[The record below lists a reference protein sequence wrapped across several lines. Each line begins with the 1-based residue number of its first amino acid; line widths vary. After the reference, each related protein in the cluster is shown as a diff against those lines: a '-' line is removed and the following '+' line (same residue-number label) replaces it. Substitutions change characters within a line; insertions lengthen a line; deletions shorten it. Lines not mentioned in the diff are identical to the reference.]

1 MRVPGSTAAAALS
14 LLTACCSAAQQ
25 DAAPLPQRE
34 LVDAADPCTY
44 VPDPEGEA
52 MDWTWNPA
60 CYKPGSTMVAPIFWG
75 SKYPFCKGVR
85 QSPIDIVTAATVP
98 NCVPDAG
105 LHFGATYTPGTC
117 TFDAMHPELGHGLEL
132 NYGDCE
138 LATPGASP
146 TMTVNGK
153 TYKAL
158 QVHFHSAS
166 EHTIDG
172 VAYDAD
178 VHIVHVNVA
187 DPNDLVVLGV
197 MVDAIESADGFDPL
211 VSVLYPWWHDLN
223 HAAIFKAAG
232 FDPNGGH
239 RDRNLGITT
248 VEVADVADPYTL
260 LPADKSYFTYLGSLT
275 TPPCSEIVTWV
286 VFTTPITVSASE
298 FWWHKHSLSLV
309 AGPYLNLFGGNNR
322 PTQLLNGRVVSQC
335 HLH

>member
-14 LLTACCSAAQQ
+14 LLTACCSAAQ

-105 LHFGATYTPGTC
+105 LHF
-117 TFDAMHPELGHGLEL
+117 
-132 NYGDCE
+132 
-138 LATPGASP
+138 
-146 TMTVNGK
+146 
-153 TYKAL
+153 
-158 QVHFHSAS
+158 
-166 EHTIDG
+166 
-172 VAYDAD
+172 
-178 VHIVHVNVA
+178 
-187 DPNDLVVLGV
+187 
-197 MVDAIESADGFDPL
+197 ESADGFDPL